1 MRRTLTLFGYSL
13 VRADKLT
20 AREEELKKTFR
31 RELDKKN
38 TEILKLTA
46 ENRSLKLFQ
55 TFQKPFIEVGV
66 AEPSPRDSEKRK
78 MYVANVA
85 QFAKDILKPKLL
97 HMISDVREQLEKMDS
112 AVDNS
117 GVPITNFKSNEF
129 DKILKGTINAFWLLY
144 EWCDNMIGEQLE
156 YQREVTQPELD
167 TLKELA
173 S

>member
-20 AREEELKKTFR
+20 IREEELKKTFR
-31 RELDKKN
+31 RELDKKS
-38 TEILKLTA
+38 TEILKLTV

-55 TFQKPFIEVGV
+55 IKQRPFIDVSV

-78 MYVANVA
+78 MYVASAA
-85 QFAKDILKPKLL
+85 QFGKEILQPKLL
-97 HMISDVREQLEKMDS
+97 HMISDVRAQLEKMDS

-129 DKILKGTINAFWLLY
+129 DKILKGTINAFWLLF
-144 EWCDNMIGEQLE
+144 EWCTEMQGEQLE

-167 TLKELA
+167 ELKELA